1 MQPGTSAT
9 PWMSVM
15 KTPWIEWKNVRL
27 VPVLHG
33 RMEFAFEVRRQFEA
47 FKPDC
52 VAVEYPVTLRESI
65 LRGVERLPLLSA
77 VYYQEQDGTFM
88 YLLVEPT
95 DGQAEAVR
103 LALER
108 GLPVHCIDR
117 DTEGY
122 PLDRSP
128 MPDSYALQKIGHFL
142 YCQAYLK
149 INRPH
154 GRSLEDELRE
164 KTMAYHLQQLSK
176 CNQRVFFVGGLYH
189 LPGLLDRLGH
199 PQAEVIGKR
208 HREGVGLAH
217 LHETS
222 SREVLS
228 EMPFLASHYE
238 RRRPSEATEPLDRL
252 DINGQLIA
260 TAREHYWKNDK
271 EELSRSQIRVLYKFA
286 RNYALMTGALVPS
299 FYQLVVAAR
308 GAADDNFA
316 YEVWDKGSEYPWQ
329 SENPGLPVLRL
340 SGEDLFL
347 DQKRIKFHRR
357 LKTFRRRL
365 VPVPVKKKIREKV
378 PGEWKRDFGRFF
390 ICSYPPED
398 VVVEGYGKY
407 LQQKAMKIK
416 SEENARIVPFVSS
429 MLDGLDIRET
439 IRETIREWPRS
450 KLYVKEGRPF
460 SGKVG
465 SVVVIFEPDI
475 PDKDRNEDFPWRV
488 TWLGEHE
495 QESDMAFYSTP
506 AGEVMDGPGISRCQY
521 GGFMLTYPPMRV
533 FDIWKDPFF
542 DGARNKPERL
552 LMAAIDY
559 SLEKNV
565 VYVAATPPSGW
576 CQSMAARLGKKIIY
590 MPIGT
595 FSPVT
600 LKKLRQF
607 HVLDGHHVRKYAKH
621 FL

>member
-1 MQPGTSAT
+1 M
-9 PWMSVM
+9 M
-15 KTPWIEWKNVRL
+15 KSRWIKWKNIRL
-27 VPVLHG
+27 VPILHG
-33 RMEFAFEVRRQFEA
+33 RTEFASEVRWQFDA

-52 VAVEYPVTLRESI
+52 VAVEYPITLREAI
-65 LRGVERLPLLSA
+65 VRGVERLPLLSA
-77 VYYQEQDGTFM
+77 VYYGEKDGTFM

-95 DGQAEAVR
+95 DGQVEAIR
-103 LALER
+103 LALDR
-108 GLPVHCIDR
+108 GVPLHCIDR

-128 MPDSYALQKIGHFL
+128 MPDSYALQKIGHFV
-142 YCQAYLK
+142 YSQAYLR
-149 INRPH
+149 INARH
-154 GRSLEDELRE
+154 DRSLEDELRE
-164 KTMAYHLQQLSK
+164 KTMAHHLQRLSK
-176 CNQRVFFVGGLYH
+176 SRERVLFVGGMYH
-189 LPGLLDRLGH
+189 LPGLLDMLDQ
-199 PQAEVIGKR
+199 PQTEVIGKR
-208 HREGVGLAH
+208 HRDGVGLAH
-217 LHETS
+217 LHEAS

-228 EMPFLASHYE
+228 EMPFLAARYE
-238 RRRPSEATEPLDRL
+238 RWRALGSKEPLDRL
-252 DINGQLIA
+252 EINRELIA
-260 TAREHYWKNDK
+260 KARELYWKKDK
-271 EELSRSQIRVLYKFA
+271 EELSRSQVRVLYKFA
-286 RNYALMTGALVPS
+286 RNYALITGALVPS

-329 SENPGLPVLRL
+329 SEKPGLPVLRL

-357 LKTFRRRL
+357 LKAFRRRL
-365 VPVPVKKKIREKV
+365 IPVPVKRKIREKV

-398 VVVEGYGKY
+398 VAVEGYGKY
-407 LQQKAMKIK
+407 LQKKALKIK
-416 SEENARIVPFVSS
+416 SEENAKIVPFVSS

-439 IRETIREWPRS
+439 IRETIQAWPRS

-460 SGKVG
+460 RGRVG
-465 SVVVIFEPDI
+465 SVVVIFDADSPE
-475 PDKDRNEDFPWRV
+475 KDGRENFPWQI

-542 DGARNKPERL
+542 DAARNKPERL

-559 SLEKNV
+559 SMEKHV

-576 CQSMAARLGKKIIY
+576 CQSMAAKLGKKIIY

-595 FSPVT
+595 FSPVV
-600 LKKLRQF
+600 LKKIRQF
-607 HVLDGHHVRKYAKH
+607 HVLDGHHVRRYAKH
-621 FL
+621 FI